1 MTMWRVP
8 LILTLLWSW
17 ISPAASFQA
26 AVNLP
31 ISVRIQ
37 RQSQMSSNNK
47 SALHMGV
54 FDLFGGSVRIPKSPA
69 DR

>member
-1 MTMWRVP
+1 M
-8 LILTLLWSW
+8 ITLLCSW

-26 AVNLP
+26 SVNLP
-31 ISVRIQ
+31 IQ
-37 RQSQMSSNNK
+37 RQSQMSRNNK